1 MTRREWLFG
10 VLVSSLHAVQHVFYR
25 LVPPLIPI
33 LVVDLESPLWQ
44 LGGLVSVYMF
54 AGGLFQAPMGVL
66 ADRVDRTV
74 LAVSSICAMSVGYSL
89 FAASTIVGSLLP
101 PLHLLGHTFTSTY
114 QFMTLGMVIA
124 GIGYSGIHPVG
135 YPLITANVTAE
146 NKGKVLGMWGSA
158 SKIGDAIAP
167 LLVAAFVLVTSWEW
181 ILVGVAVFGFAYAAW
196 LSLVLQRAGFDTD
209 PPSRTDSADSN
220 VDWRANPRRFLFPI
234 TVLLVFFF
242 GILFAGNGLLAFA
255 PTFVTDTYG
264 YSLSIGSVNVGPE
277 SVANVYFSALL
288 LSAAISQL
296 VSGALADRY
305 DYRAVLVACLLLATS
320 CFLVLSFITLSP
332 ITLLLTF
339 IVLGGCLFGLNPIR
353 DALVSEVSP
362 EAYEGRTFGYVYTI
376 ALVGSSAF
384 PTIIGYL
391 GDTFGIQMSFR
402 YLSAGTLLGL
412 LCIGLLY
419 SPRVYRSRSG
429 DTE

>member
-1 MTRREWLFG
+1 M
-10 VLVSSLHAVQHVFYR
+10 
-25 LVPPLIPI
+25 
-33 LVVDLESPLWQ
+33 
-44 LGGLVSVYMF
+44 
-54 AGGLFQAPMGVL
+54 
-66 ADRVDRTV
+66 
-74 LAVSSICAMSVGYSL
+74 
-89 FAASTIVGSLLP
+89 
-101 PLHLLGHTFTSTY
+101 
-114 QFMTLGMVIA
+114 
-124 GIGYSGIHPVG
+124 
-135 YPLITANVTAE
+135 
-146 NKGKVLGMWGSA
+146 
-158 SKIGDAIAP
+158 
-167 LLVAAFVLVTSWEW
+167 
-181 ILVGVAVFGFAYAAW
+181 
-196 LSLVLQRAGFDTD
+196 
-209 PPSRTDSADSN
+209 
-220 VDWRANPRRFLFPI
+220 DWRANPRRFLFPI

-264 YSLSIGSVNVGPE
+264 YSLSIGSVTVGPE

-288 LSAAISQL
+288 ISAAISQL

-320 CFLVLSFITLSP
+320 CLLVLSFITLSP
-332 ITLLLTF
+332 ITLLVTF

-419 SPRVYRSRSG
+419 SP
-429 DTE
+429 